1 MKQLKHWQD
10 PVNALIGVWTIASP
24 WIMNFAGD
32 ATLSYNAT
40 IVGMLLVAVALG
52 ATFVP
57 RAWEEWSEAII
68 GVWMIVSPWVLR
80 FAGQQD
86 AKMTFVVTG
95 VVVTALALWTLATD
109 RDYTPWMHRS
119 ASQ

>member
-10 PVNALIGVWTIASP
+10 PGQRADRGMDDRIALDHELRREP
-24 WIMNFAGD
+24 
-32 ATLSYNAT
+32 TLSYNAT

-68 GVWMIVSPWVLR
+68 GVWMIVSPW
-80 FAGQQD
+80 AC
-86 AKMTFVVTG
+86 TSPSS
-95 VVVTALALWTLATD
+95 AT
-109 RDYTPWMHRS
+109 RG
-119 ASQ
+119 